1 MFFYGYFHFFGIHF
15 VPMEMNLSAP
25 QIMLHFIHSFINP
38 KSGPLK
44 RRGLK
49 KIETV
54 KKPKRVEGAKRST
67 MEPTKYG
74 SLIMEKKDFV
84 MILRQWNV
92 DNALED
98 YSHKDTLDI
107 LEGNM
112 ADAIVLHLSDMPK
125 DVIRLYSWAT
135 VSSGSG
141 WCETFQLMLPL
152 EEDIERGMISVHSSL
167 GATVI
172 GHAEGDLLNFC
183 TPIGIIPLK
192 IESVEQSGGYVKT
205 DVSDE
210 DYENLFS
217 ERQKAF
223 LSGSNMELRQN

>member
-1 MFFYGYFHFFGIHF
+1 
-15 VPMEMNLSAP
+15 
-25 QIMLHFIHSFINP
+25 MLHFINSFINP

-44 RRGLK
+44 RQVSK

-54 KKPKRVEGAKRST
+54 KKPTRIEGAKKSIAET
-67 MEPTKYG
+67 SKYG

-92 DNALED
+92 NDTLED

-112 ADAIVLHLSDMPK
+112 ADAIVLHLADMPI

-141 WCETFQLMLPL
+141 WRETFQLMLPL
-152 EEDIERGMISVHSSL
+152 EEDVKRGMISVHSSL

-172 GHAEGDLLNFC
+172 GHAEGDILNFC

-192 IESVEQSGGYVKT
+192 IESVEQSGGYIKT
-205 DVSDE
+205 NISDE

-223 LSGSNMELRQN
+223 LSGSNLELRQN

>member
-1 MFFYGYFHFFGIHF
+1 
-15 VPMEMNLSAP
+15 
-25 QIMLHFIHSFINP
+25 MLHFIHSFINP
-38 KSGPLK
+38 KPNPFK
-44 RRGLK
+44 RRALK
-49 KIETV
+49 KIEVV
-54 KKPKRVEGAKRST
+54 KKPKRIEGAKRWA

-92 DNALED
+92 NDTLED

-141 WCETFQLMLPL
+141 WRETFQLVLPL
-152 EEDIERGMISVHSSL
+152 EEDIKRDMISVHSSL

-183 TPIGIIPLK
+183 TPIGVVPLK
-192 IESVEQSGGYVKT
+192 IESVEQSGGYIKEGI
-205 DVSDE
+205 SDE